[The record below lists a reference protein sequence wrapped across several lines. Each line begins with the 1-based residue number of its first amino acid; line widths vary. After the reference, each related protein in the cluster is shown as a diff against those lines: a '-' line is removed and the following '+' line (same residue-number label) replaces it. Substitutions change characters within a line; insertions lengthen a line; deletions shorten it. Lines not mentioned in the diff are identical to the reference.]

1 MRIQMNTT
9 DRQAQVISFLRL
21 PLVVL
26 VLFVH
31 SNFHGIST
39 TWDALWVS
47 STNHIGPQLPTL
59 GAIIDFL
66 SGSLALLANPF
77 FFFIS
82 GLLFFREGL
91 FTKELYIHKLQRRV
105 FSLLIPYFF
114 WNLTYLFLLSLG
126 EGLLPNWTAIIDT
139 PIEQFGFKDW
149 LLAFWDISKINNQG
163 GLTAPVVLPFWFI
176 RDLMVLCVATPLI
189 YKLIAAIA
197 KFKIQ
202 VAVLLFLGLLFASKW
217 VEDLPGLSFQGFLFF
232 SFGAYFSI
240 KQIKITEVMPRFQW
254 FALFFVIF
262 AWQQDFMNIAYAGLI
277 IFVISI
283 TTRYL
288 NHRQSQGKITQP
300 IPEIL
305 TNATFFVFAF
315 HTIVQGGI
323 IFLFKQGIL
332 SPHNALEG
340 AVLYLLSPLTMLIV
354 SVAIHYVLDKLSP
367 RIMTIFCGG
376 R

>member
-1 MRIQMNTT
+1 MNTT

-39 TWDALWVS
+39 AWDALWVS

-91 FTKELYIHKLQRRV
+91 FTKELYIHKSQRRV
-105 FSLLIPYFF
+105 FSLLIPYLF

-189 YKLIAAIA
+189 YKLIDAIA

-202 VAVLLFLGLLFASKW
+202 VAVLLFLGLLLASKW
-217 VEDLPGLSFQGFLFF
+217 VDDLPGLSFQGFLFF

-277 IFVISI
+277 IFVVSI

-288 NHRQSQGKITQP
+288 NHRQNQGKITQP